1 MQRRRPL
8 RMLRTQFCDTMKT
21 AWAGLGRIAIGR
33 QNTCINSLEQRRRA
47 VGAIAGR
54 EDNSVV
60 LVIAMMARQ
69 YPRELEAEL

>member
-1 MQRRRPL
+1 M

-21 AWAGLGRIAIGR
+21 GRDSGALPLSAR
-33 QNTCINSLEQRRRA
+33 TRSVKMYKQNIVEQRRRA
-47 VGAIAGR
+47 VGAWPGR

-69 YPRELEAEL
+69 YRRELEAEL